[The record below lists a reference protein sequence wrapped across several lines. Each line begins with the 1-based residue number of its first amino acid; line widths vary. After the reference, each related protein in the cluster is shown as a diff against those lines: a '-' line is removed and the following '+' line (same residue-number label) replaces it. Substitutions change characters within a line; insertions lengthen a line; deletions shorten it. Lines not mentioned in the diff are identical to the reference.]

1 MREQIIA
8 TTPQDE
14 AEVRLEVALI
24 ESEADDACIELRH
37 LVWGKGLG
45 WYRQKTLRLEAQA
58 ARSLLRAL
66 GQVRHRLAP
75 AGNAAPARKV
85 IPFPSAVATS
95 VESKRRA
102 I

>member
-1 MREQIIA
+1 MREEIIA
-8 TTPQDE
+8 TIPQDE
-14 AEVRLEVALI
+14 AEVRLEVAFI
-24 ESEADDACIELRH
+24 ESETDDACIELRH
-37 LVWGKGLG
+37 LVWGKGVG

-66 GQVRHRLAP
+66 GQARHRLVS
-75 AGNAAPARKV
+75 GDGAPARKV
-85 IPFPSAVATS
+85 IPFPEVVHAS